1 MAVTASVT
9 QQPVGQPAQVHSVHT
24 PPDRHSWAR
33 LLHDMGFAP
42 GETVCVLRRGL
53 IGGEP
58 LVVRVGGST
67 YALRA
72 AEAACVCVETKP

>member
-1 MAVTASVT
+1 VTMTLA
-9 QQPVGQPAQVHSVHT
+9 QQPIGQVSRVHGVQT

-33 LLHDMGFAP
+33 LLDDMGFAV
-42 GETVCVLRRGL
+42 GETVCVLRRGVL
-53 IGGEP
+53 GGEP

-72 AEAACVCVETKP
+72 AEAACVRTEVLP